1 YTNYML
7 IRINL
12 QDFFL
17 IKEEEVEFG
26 PSLNALTGESGTGKS
41 LTVSS
46 MLFLMGRQRD
56 YPDGTCVEATF
67 LDGGEELVVRREVS
81 KGKSKYYVNGKGS
94 VQKVVKDIVSR
105 MVLLQG
111 QNDRLKVL
119 RKDFQR
125 DVYDKFC
132 GVLDKR
138 REYEKLYSKLESLK
152 EELKNLH
159 QLERERGIRLKLLQ
173 EELRDVES
181 VGLSW
186 EDYEEIKDKLDRL
199 SHAER
204 INSIIGK
211 AISHIENDEG
221 VLSKIGEIKKAT
233 QQLCQYDKSVE
244 DLLKNVESI
253 KEEVM
258 YIKNILRSR
267 LLDVDLEELNRLNE
281 KIYLTQRLER
291 RYNMKYKEIL
301 KYAEELKA
309 QINMLMEGQTN
320 RELLDGEI
328 QALEEVLKSL
338 EETLTKSRW
347 ASRESF
353 EGKVKGILK
362 EVGLERASFKV
373 DLFEEAGRYGKEGI
387 NFLFSSYGGE
397 EKPLEHI
404 ASGGEMSRLAL
415 ALFFLFPSSE
425 TYVLDEIDTGISG
438 EISIKLAKLLKRL
451 SKSMQVIVVTHS
463 PAIAS
468 AADRHIVT
476 SKGFIGNMAF
486 VRIRELDGEERLR
499 EIARLMGVVSERTLE
514 GARELIKEVCNV

>member
-1 YTNYML
+1 ML

-17 IKEEEVEFG
+17 IKGEEVEFG

-46 MLFLMGRQRD
+46 MLFLMGRQGD

-67 LDGGEELVVRREVS
+67 LDGSEEVVVRREVIN
-81 KGKSKYYVNGKGS
+81 GKSKYYVNGKGS

-125 DVYDKFC
+125 DVYDKFS
-132 GVLDKR
+132 GVLEKR
-138 REYEKLYSKLESLK
+138 KEYERLYSELESLR

-159 QLERERGIRLKLLQ
+159 QLERERSIRLRLLQ
-173 EELRDVES
+173 EELRDIES

-199 SHAER
+199 SHAEK
-204 INSIIGK
+204 INSIICR
-211 AISHIENDEG
+211 AISHMEDDEG
-221 VLSKIGEIKKAT
+221 VLWRMGEIKKAV
-233 QQLCQYDKSVE
+233 QQLYQYDRSVE
-244 DLLKNVESI
+244 DILKNIEGI
-253 KEEVM
+253 KEEMV
-258 YIKNILRSR
+258 YIKNVLESR
-267 LLDVDLEELNRLNE
+267 LLDVDIEELNRLNE
-281 KIYLTQRLER
+281 RVYLVQRLER
-291 RYNMKYKEIL
+291 RYNVKYREIL
-301 KYAEELKA
+301 KHAEELKA

-320 RELLDGEI
+320 RELLEREI
-328 QALEEVLKSL
+328 HALEERSKSLEEVL
-338 EETLTKSRW
+338 TKNRL

-353 EGKVKGILK
+353 EGKVMEILK
-362 EVGLERASFKV
+362 EVGLERSSFKV
-373 DLFEEAGRYGKEGI
+373 DIFEEAGRYGREGI

-404 ASGGEMSRLAL
+404 ASGGEISRLAL

-438 EISIKLAKLLKRL
+438 ETSIKLAKLLKKL
-451 SKSMQVIVVTHS
+451 SKNMQVIVVTHS

-468 AADRHIVT
+468 AADRHITT
-476 SKGFIGNMAF
+476 SKEFIGNIAF
-486 VRIRELDGEERLR
+486 VRIRELDGEERLK
-499 EIARLMGVVSERTLE
+499 EIARLMGVVSEKTLE